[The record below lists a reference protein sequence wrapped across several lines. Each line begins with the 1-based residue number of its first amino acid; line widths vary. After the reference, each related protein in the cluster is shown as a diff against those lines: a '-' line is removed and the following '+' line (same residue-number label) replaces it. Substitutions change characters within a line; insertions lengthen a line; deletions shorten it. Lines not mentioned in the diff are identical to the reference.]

1 MKIHWGCSAVLP
13 PLHNHWLLFFL
24 LDENWHGYGSQH
36 FICWS
41 LKTWYG
47 KNSIGNPGGLS
58 TPEGPFVHSLPQ
70 FHQLKMQPTSQRYC
84 AKQLVPA
91 PTSSYPSHSI
101 TWRSVFKNISFNV
114 FYSFFFFFPHS
125 KNIYLTP
132 VESLSI
138 HKTYFL
144 YFLSQCKKS
153 FEVTTS
159 CCPVQRC
166 LHVAL
171 FCTESNPRV
180 EWEFGSQE
188 IWDQVQIC

>member
-70 FHQLKMQPTSQRYC
+70 FHLLKMQPTSQRYC

-114 FYSFFFFFPHS
+114 FYSFFFFFSPLQKHLLNPCRKSQHS
-125 KNIYLTP
+125 QNLFS
-132 VESLSI
+132 V
-138 HKTYFL
+138 FL
-144 YFLSQCKKS
+144 ISVQKVIWGNNFMLPSSTVSARGAFLHRK
-153 FEVTTS
+153 
-159 CCPVQRC
+159 
-166 LHVAL
+166 
-171 FCTESNPRV
+171 
-180 EWEFGSQE
+180 
-188 IWDQVQIC
+188 